1 MPAPSTGRD
10 LHVDVPLSQF
20 VINRRPDGFIA
31 DRLVPITPVQHQ
43 TDFYYKYR
51 HHEHRRYE
59 PGLTL
64 RAPGTQARK
73 VHMTVT
79 SDNYRVKNYALGA
92 ELTIED
98 EVNADQILAWRESQS
113 VMLTDRLMTDY
124 EYRVAELAV
133 ASSSVFEIRSLTT
146 AWSVST
152 GGLPYT
158 DLLNAKEAFRRRTGK
173 LPNRL
178 IIPQLCMPALQVN
191 EQLRSILLGSDGGI
205 VTADQIG
212 KLIGIDEVLV
222 PMSLVN
228 TFNEDQTIA
237 GSASFA
243 DIWGP
248 HIWLTHVTLLQGR
261 EVDTWLQAFRWTSP
275 QLGES
280 FAVEVYPYDP
290 KRKKTELAVGYY
302 QDEKVVSPDLA
313 MRIANVCSV
322 AN

>member
-31 DRLVPITPVQHQ
+31 DRLVPITPVAKQ
-43 TDFYYKYR
+43 TDMYYRFR

-113 VMLTDRLMTDY
+113 IMLTDRLMTDY

-133 ASSSVFEIRSLTT
+133 ASASVFEVRTVST

-152 GGLPYT
+152 GGRPYN
-158 DLLNAKEAFRRRTGK
+158 DLLDAKERFRRFTGK
-173 LPNRL
+173 TPNRL
-178 IIPQLCMPALQVN
+178 IIPAITLPGIQTN
-191 EQLRSILLGSDGGI
+191 EQLRSIILGSDGGVI
-205 VTADQIG
+205 TPEQIA

-228 TFNEDQTIA
+228 TFSEDATIA
-237 GSASFA
+237 GSGSYA

-248 HIWLTHVTLLQGR
+248 HIWMTHVTLLEGR

-275 QLGES
+275 QLGEAM
-280 FAVEVYPYDP
+280 AVEVFPYDP
-290 KRKKTELAVGYY
+290 KRKKTELAVSYY

-313 MRIANVCSV
+313 MRIMNVVSV
-322 AN
+322 NN